1 MELTATEARVL
12 GCLVERQVAM
22 ADEPA
27 ATLDEL
33 RFACNR
39 TTARD
44 PVVAYDDRAVEDAV
58 MSLKSKGLARFVPS
72 GRSDAAT
79 LYRHRADDRWRLNRY
94 ELGALAVLLLRG
106 PQTTEQVRV
115 ALVGQATPEGAQV
128 EAALDALAGRTP
140 TPLAARVPGRGGDVV
155 WVEALTDRFR
165 HEAANGHVGG
175 GDPSVGRGGL
185 APVGSVRP
193 GGGSGGPT
201 VSGAAGSLPAPS
213 LADVME
219 RLVNIERRLT
229 GIEAALGALRSATR
243 PETLRQP

>member
-44 PVVAYDDRAVEDAV
+44 PVVAFDDRAVEDAV
-58 MSLKSKGLARFVPS
+58 MSLKSKGLARFVAP
-72 GRSDAAT
+72 GRSGAAT
-79 LYRHRADDRWRLNRY
+79 LYRHRADDRWRLDRY

-115 ALVGQATPEGAQV
+115 ALVGQSAPEGAQV

-140 TPLAARVPGRGGDVV
+140 TPLAARIPGRSDEVV

-165 HEAANGHVGG
+165 NAAANGHAVGDQG
-175 GDPSVGRGGL
+175 SARTDL
-185 APVGSVRP
+185 TPVGSGRLQPSGRP
-193 GGGSGGPT
+193 
-201 VSGAAGSLPAPS
+201 VSSAAGSLPAPS
-213 LADVME
+213 LAEVME

-229 GIEAALGALRSATR
+229 GIEAALGALRAATR

>member
-12 GCLVERQVAM
+12 GCLVERQVAV

-39 TTARD
+39 TTGRD
-44 PVVAYDDRAVEDAV
+44 PVVALDDRAVEDAV
-58 MSLKSKGLARFVPS
+58 LSLKSKGLARFVTA
-72 GRSDAAT
+72 GRGATT

-106 PQTTEQVRV
+106 QQTTEQVQV
-115 ALVGQATPEGAQV
+115 ALVGQSAAEAASEI

-140 TPLAARVPGRGGDVV
+140 TPLAARIPGRNGETV

-165 HEAANGHVGG
+165 ATATNGHARDTANEQAPV
-175 GDPSVGRGGL
+175 RGGHAARPGP
-185 APVGSVRP
+185 APAASTPGSVP
-193 GGGSGGPT
+193 PPT
-201 VSGAAGSLPAPS
+201 

-219 RLVNIERRLT
+219 RLTNIERRLT
-229 GIEAALGALRSATR
+229 GIEAALGALRAATR
-243 PETLRQP
+243 PETMRQP

>member
-12 GCLVERQVAM
+12 GCLVERQVAV

-39 TTARD
+39 TSGRD
-44 PVVAYDDRAVEDAV
+44 PVVALDDRAVEDALLA
-58 MSLKSKGLARFVPS
+58 LKSMGLARFVAT
-72 GRSDAAT
+72 GRT
-79 LYRHRADDRWRLNRY
+79 GTTIYRHRADERWRLNRY

-106 PQTTEQVRV
+106 SQSTEQVRV
-115 ALVGQATPEGAQV
+115 ALVGQSAPEAAGEV

-140 TPLAARVPGRGGDVV
+140 TPLAARIPGGNGETL

-165 HEAANGHVGG
+165 SPTTNGH
-175 GDPSVGRGGL
+175 
-185 APVGSVRP
+185 PVGSSP
-193 GGGSGGPT
+193 GVLGGARGQRSSRSAPGLGAAGAT
-201 VSGAAGSLPAPS
+201 AAGSLPAPT

-219 RLVNIERRLT
+219 RLTNIERRLT